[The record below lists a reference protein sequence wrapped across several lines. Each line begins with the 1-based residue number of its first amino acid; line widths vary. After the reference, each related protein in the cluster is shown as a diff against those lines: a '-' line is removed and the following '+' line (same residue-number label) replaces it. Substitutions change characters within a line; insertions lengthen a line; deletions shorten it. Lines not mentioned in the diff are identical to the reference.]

1 MSRPMEGLT
10 ITAVGNQLIPDE
22 GSARPAES
30 SAAGSQPGDSVHN
43 RLARWAIGLPR
54 STKRLLMVGA
64 DAVSLPLSLWTAIA
78 LRSGTLVDPVS
89 HARELA
95 WAALCGLALFW
106 VFRLYRSVTRFIGV
120 RVVGRIAAA
129 ALLCALALA
138 LLDSTASAWHVRYS
152 SLAVFWAF
160 VVLLV
165 SGSRAAVQYLCLS
178 AVGGCKR
185 MVIYGA
191 GEAGAR
197 LSRFLMAGAEFQVVA
212 FVDDLP
218 ALHGRQINGVSVY
231 RPTDLPSLVI
241 TRKIDRVLI
250 AMPSVSRRRR
260 REVLEDLEPLG
271 VHVQSLP
278 DLADIISGKA
288 RIDEVR
294 EVDTA
299 DLLGR
304 DPVPPD
310 PELFEH
316 CIRGK
321 SVLVTGAGGSIGS
334 ELCRQII
341 RIGPQRLV
349 LCERSELAL
358 YTLERELRELLHN
371 EQVTLELVPLLG
383 NAGNRRLM
391 AEILSAYSV
400 QTVYHAAAYKH
411 VPIVEHNVLSGLHNN
426 VISTW
431 NAAHAA
437 MEAGVETFVLISTD
451 KAVNPTNVMG
461 ASKRLA
467 ELVLQGMQERSAKT
481 RFCMVRFGN
490 VLGSSGSVVPLFRE
504 QIRRGGPVTVT
515 HPQVVRYFMTIP
527 EAAQLV
533 IQAGSMATGGDV
545 FVLDMGPPV
554 RIDDLARRMVNL
566 MGLTVRDANH
576 PDGDIEI
583 SYTGLRSAEKL
594 FEELLIGNNV
604 GGTQHPMIMRALEKR
619 LPWAEMREI
628 LDRLSAAI
636 ESFDCKQ
643 AVTLLREA
651 VPEYQP
657 TESLQDHVWTSKAS
671 KAGTP
676 AGADSKVTSLRAH
689 RAHLESV
696 PSTGRQ
702 RPRPIEGLSP
712 LPP

>member
-1 MSRPMEGLT
+1 MSPVGDRSIFDPA
-10 ITAVGNQLIPDE
+10 TAASP
-22 GSARPAES
+22 PAANGTCES
-30 SAAGSQPGDSVHN
+30 IHT
-43 RLARWAIGLPR
+43 RLARLAIGLPR
-54 STKRLLMVGA
+54 PTKRLLMIAA
-64 DAVSLPLSLWTAIA
+64 DASVLPLALWMAMA
-78 LRSGTLVDPVS
+78 LRTGELFAPSPYVTVLLGT
-89 HARELA
+89 
-95 WAALCGLALFW
+95 ALFG
-106 VFRLYRSVTRFIGV
+106 VMLLSLTGLYRTVTRFIGV
-120 RVVGRIAAA
+120 RVVGRIAFAVTLGTF
-129 ALLCALALA
+129 LLAFM
-138 LLDSTASAWHVRYS
+138 DSSASSWHIRYS

-160 VVLLV
+160 AVLFV
-165 SGSRAAVQYLCLS
+165 AGSRATVQYLCLS
-178 AVGGCKR
+178 ALNGGGRKR
-185 MVIYGA
+185 IAIYGA

-197 LSRFLMAGAEFQVVA
+197 LSRFLIGGPDFDVVA
-212 FVDDLP
+212 FVDDRSV
-218 ALHGRQINGVSVY
+218 LHGRQINGIKVY
-231 RPTDLPSLVI
+231 PPVDLPTLVI

-250 AMPSVSRRRR
+250 AMPSVSHRRR

-278 DLADIISGKA
+278 DLADIISGTA
-288 RIDEVR
+288 RIDELR
-294 EVDTA
+294 DVDAA

-334 ELCRQII
+334 ELCRQIV
-341 RIGPQRLV
+341 RIGPHRLV

-358 YTLERELRELLHN
+358 YTVERELREVLDK
-371 EQVTLELVPLLG
+371 EQIAMELVPLLA
-383 NAGNRRLM
+383 NAGNRGRM
-391 AEILSAYSV
+391 AAILSAYSV

-411 VPIVEHNVLSGLHNN
+411 VPIVEHNVLSGMHNN

-437 MEAGVETFVLISTD
+437 MEAGVETFVLVSTD

-467 ELVLQGMQERSAKT
+467 ELVLQGMQERSPKT

-545 FVLDMGPPV
+545 FVLDMGQPV
-554 RIDDLARRMVNL
+554 RIDDLARRMVGL
-566 MGLTVRDANH
+566 MGLTVRDSDH

-583 SYTGLRSAEKL
+583 QYTGLRSAEKL

-604 GGTQHPMIMRALEKR
+604 GGTQHAMIMRAMEKR
-619 LPWAEMREI
+619 LPWSQMREI
-628 LDRLSAAI
+628 LESLSAAI
-636 ESFDCKQ
+636 ESLDCGR
-643 AVTLLREA
+643 AVALLREA

-657 TESLQDHVWTSKAS
+657 TESLCDHVWTSQ
-671 KAGTP
+671 
-676 AGADSKVTSLRAH
+676 AGAAAAKDSKVTSLRSH
-689 RAHLESV
+689 RAHLEAV
-696 PSTGRQ
+696 PSAGRP
-702 RPRPIEGLSP
+702 RPRPIEGLAP